1 MRKSKFFAIISILIV
16 TLIAMIAVG
25 CSHDQLNTQSH
36 NKSDIETF
44 TVSYQASVGGKIV
57 GDTVQTIDH
66 GEDSQSVEAV
76 SDEGYIFV
84 EWSDGNNESTRYEK
98 NVTENLAFTARFEVY
113 TAETFSV
120 VYSATDGGSID
131 GDVCQT
137 VKSGA
142 SGDSVTA
149 VAQHGY
155 EFVEWSDGVKTATRQ
170 DTDIQRNKSITAI
183 FQKKNY
189 SVTYLTNG
197 DDGVL
202 VGATEQTVKHGANAS
217 AVTAQPK
224 NECYFVEWSDG
235 VKTAIRQDT
244 DIQEDKSITAIFHKY
259 YWLRYVSYDSD
270 GGMISGDEFQYIKH
284 GESGS
289 TVTAIPKEGYEFV
302 RWSDGETEQQRK
314 DDNITK
320 NITYTAYFTRKK
332 FKVEYKQS
340 KGGWISC
347 IQYRGMH
354 TDYGEQSSTVRAV
367 PNKGYVFVE
376 WSDGLTTPER
386 TEYNVKS
393 DMTFT
398 AYFGYGAEYTVN
410 NNSGGKIVGKTS
422 QAVRIG
428 GDFDEVEAIPDD
440 GYAFDGWSDLK
451 NESKRKDINAERCI
465 EHIAYFAPIERTFKL
480 DYGKASGMPLES
492 SVTMYRNNIRL
503 DGYPTPSV
511 SEYTFEGWY
520 ADKDYKLKAIN
531 SDGRYMLGYYGFSLE
546 TDTLYARWKPVD
558 DETRT
563 FKILLVF
570 VNEVEATLYPAKIG
584 GEKEPRDVHHMMTAI
599 DREFC
604 AVSHDLVSKY
614 LTEWLSGLTTVEVDA
629 YYSTQSA
636 GVECIGYWAWKSD
649 SYGFETTDFPELLPL
664 YASYH
669 SILTTFGVDNLD
681 GYLANLGTAGTAT
694 VKFADIHLENFYL
707 SSITNH
713 RPLQDYLLEIK
724 TNDLR
729 AEEFIGTF
737 IHEFIHTCELAY
749 STDDIINF
757 HRAFFANY
765 THADLSMQ
773 IKRSYI
779 LGEIEYNGK
788 IGGIPKN
795 FWEGYADIL
804 VPMDTVKAWQ
814 LRLELK
820 N

>member
-1 MRKSKFFAIISILIV
+1 MRKSRFFAIISILII
-16 TLIAMIAVG
+16 TLIAMVAVG
-25 CSHDQLNTQSH
+25 CSHNQSNTQSH
-36 NKSDIETF
+36 NKSNIETF

-98 NVTENLAFTARFEVY
+98 NVTENLAFIARFELY

-120 VYSATDGGSID
+120 IYSATDGGSID

-137 VKSGA
+137 VESGA

-170 DTDIQRNKSITAI
+170 DTDIQGNKSITAI
-183 FQKKNY
+183 FKKKNY

-217 AVTAQPK
+217 TVTAQPK

-235 VKTAIRQDT
+235 VKTATRQDT

-289 TVTAIPKEGYEFV
+289 TVTAIPKEGYEFI
-302 RWSDGETEQQRK
+302 RWSDGETELQRK
-314 DDNITK
+314 DDDITK

-347 IQYRGMH
+347 IQDSGIH
-354 TDYGEQSSTVRAV
+354 TYYGEQSSTVRAV
-367 PNKGYVFVE
+367 PDKGYVFVC

-428 GDFDEVEAIPDD
+428 GDFDEVEAIPNK
-440 GYAFDGWSDLK
+440 GYVFDGWSDLK
-451 NESKRKDINAERCI
+451 NESKRKDINAERYI

-480 DYGKASGMPLES
+480 DYGIARGAPLNEN
-492 SVTMYRNNIRL
+492 VTIDRNNIRL

-511 SEYTFEGWY
+511 SGYTFEGWY

-546 TDTLYARWKPVD
+546 TDTLYARWRPVD
-558 DETRT
+558 DESRT

-570 VNEVEATLYPAKIG
+570 VDEIQAHYLHKNEHREDCIKDIHYKMTRI
-584 GEKEPRDVHHMMTAI
+584 EKE
-599 DREFC
+599 
-604 AVSHDLVSKY
+604 L
-614 LTEWLSGLTTVEVDA
+614 LGLTQLFVLKTLSEGLLDIVNIEVDS
-629 YYSTQSA
+629 YYTTQTVDEKHLRYNIYSQSPFYAMNAEDLSEIKVFHQSYNSILSTYNVRNEDGRGGSGRA
-636 GVECIGYWAWKSD
+636 GLKYAEICLEDHYFIWTYGNQLVQYYLSEIKAGKDIEIGLTMLHELIHTCAKVYPDSYIIHLHEIINKSD
-649 SYGFETTDFPELLPL
+649 K
-664 YASYH
+664 
-669 SILTTFGVDNLD
+669 
-681 GYLANLGTAGTAT
+681 TA
-694 VKFADIHLENFYL
+694 K
-707 SSITNH
+707 
-713 RPLQDYLLEIK
+713 
-724 TNDLR
+724 
-729 AEEFIGTF
+729 EEFILYLRG
-737 IHEFIHTCELAY
+737 EFKYKNEFC
-749 STDDIINF
+749 
-757 HRAFFANY
+757 
-765 THADLSMQ
+765 
-773 IKRSYI
+773 
-779 LGEIEYNGK
+779 
-788 IGGIPKN
+788 GIPRE
-795 FWEGYADIL
+795 FWSNGART
-804 VPMDTVKAWQ
+804 M
-814 LRLELK
+814 LELTPLEASLYK
-820 N
+820 PQKPITLTEEG